1 MVAQGNGVDLI
12 GRYLAGD
19 VPGTVLTKSSGTV
32 VRLEPPFASPV
43 VLKLWLHH
51 GLKAQLRRAS
61 RTDPV
66 SREVRMLRRMESLN
80 VPVPK
85 VLGSRWLSARE
96 CGYTGAILLE
106 DLGDCVTA
114 VEKIKTLCQEKNYD
128 ALERLEASILEIT
141 KKIVSGGLLDTDHS
155 LVNMVVSPNGSLY
168 RLDVEFAVRVRFPNL
183 FSGWYGGMLGRLLS
197 SHAFA
202 VQPDAALTYRFAEAL
217 VEMLKPGH
225 RVLALTKVR
234 VEHEMEKQAKSIG
247 LTTKVELP
255 W

>member
-1 MVAQGNGVDLI
+1 MLAQENGVDLI
-12 GRYLAGD
+12 GGYLAGD
-19 VPGTVLTKSSGTV
+19 VPGTVLARSSGTV
-32 VRLEPPFASPV
+32 VRLEPPFSSPV
-43 VLKLWLHH
+43 VLKLWQHR
-51 GLKAQLRRAS
+51 GLKAQVRRAF
-61 RTDPV
+61 RTDSV
-66 SREVRMLRRMESLN
+66 SRETRMLRIMKSLN
-80 VPVPK
+80 VPVPE

-96 CGYTGAILLE
+96 CGHSGAILLE

-114 VEKIKTLCQEKNYD
+114 AEKIKTLCQEKNYD
-128 ALERLEASILEIT
+128 ALERLEASTLEIT

-217 VEMLKPGH
+217 VEMLKPSQ

-234 VEHEMEKQAKSIG
+234 VEQEMEKQAKRKG